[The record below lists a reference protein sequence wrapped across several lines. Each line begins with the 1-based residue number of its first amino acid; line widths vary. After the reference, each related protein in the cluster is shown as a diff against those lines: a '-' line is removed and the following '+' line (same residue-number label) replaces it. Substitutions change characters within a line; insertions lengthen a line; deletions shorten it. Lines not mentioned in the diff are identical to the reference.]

1 MHWTHFVLL
10 AVCAFA
16 LWQRVPAI
24 TRVAAV
30 FLANAAIVTAWALFV
45 NPVIDPMLQLGVDAV
60 SAAIVLQDPADRE
73 QGWIG
78 FIFGIR
84 IGASAGFLWHGVPE
98 AAQDY
103 WQMMNLTAQAMM
115 VALLLWSEG
124 HGGQISRFVRRFLG
138 DNTGYP
144 ALSGIDK

>member
-1 MHWTHFVLL
+1 MHWTHLVLL

-16 LWQRVPAI
+16 FWQRVPAI
-24 TRVAAV
+24 NRVAAV
-30 FLANAAIVTAWALFV
+30 FLGNAFVVTAWALLV
-45 NPVIDPMLQLGVDAV
+45 DPVINPVLQLAVDAV

-73 QGWIG
+73 RGWIG

-84 IGASAGFLWHGVPE
+84 IGASIGFIHAGVPA

-103 WQMMNLTAQAMM
+103 WFLMNLAAQAMM

-124 HGGQISRFVRRFLG
+124 HGGQISRFVRRFMG
-138 DNTGYP
+138 DVSGHP
-144 ALSGIDK
+144 AFDGADK